1 MADYNVNAV
10 AACCGK
16 SLHYW
21 KLNGTDY
28 KDTSVEHVR
37 PLTSVA
43 WNRNNK
49 VLATGIVDGSVQ
61 LRYGSGELMTELPR
75 GGPPPDSGAITSLS
89 WSVGSKRLA
98 AGTTNGAVYV
108 HEMTTKSCH
117 TLSSPTPQAFSSS
130 PALVDFQSDDK
141 YLAVASTST
150 LKLYAANTLQHI
162 ANLSLPASSSN
173 RHHHHTALASPV
185 TENVIATGTNKGIVL
200 LWDVSS
206 QTLKESYNISDSGDS
221 AIITTLQ
228 FAPLQPTVLFTAT
241 ANGCLS
247 MLDRRTGATASFPK
261 KYTAA
266 GIASLSI
273 KEDCSLI
280 AVGTHDG
287 KVVLYDPRN
296 TTTTSRPLYELQCD
310 NMSRGGGGGESAA
323 VTGIHWQHNY
333 SSLSSRAKAAVL
345 ENMLPFAMPLQK
357 EKKEMQDVE
366 AEGKEEENTEEQQQK
381 QQQPVLLDSTNAFL
395 PATTTTIITPARP
408 TLSSSHSGL
417 GMITPLE
424 ASFRRNIESRAHAMI
439 HGGGGGDDNNNNNNN
454 NNNNVASS
462 TPPLVQKMQQQQE
475 GKPST
480 LASIVVTNKP
490 LNASATTTVNNNG
503 NGVVERKGFYIVGE
517 CAVQRSPIEVTTSTS
532 TTTTSPASSSSFI
545 RHQKDKE
552 EESGANVWS
561 MRHPPPSVLKTADMA
576 RNDGTNDDFKI
587 AAHSPVKSKLLGG
600 GGFGSGMVAQ
610 PTTYD
615 KGDTS
620 NSGHGLREDILALH
634 FDMLTQFQAQ
644 QTQMAELCS
653 GIMCRQESLEQEVV
667 ALRKQLAE
675 LLSRRDAT
683 VWM

>member
-21 KLNGTDY
+21 KLNGTEY
-28 KDTSVEHVR
+28 KDTSVEHIR

-75 GGPPPDSGAITSLS
+75 GGPPPDSGAISSLS

-98 AGTTNGAVYV
+98 AGTTSGAVYV

-117 TLSSPTPQAFSSS
+117 TLSSPTPQASSSS

-141 YLAVASTST
+141 YLAVAFASTI
-150 LKLYAANTLQHI
+150 KLYAGNTLQYI
-162 ANLSLPASSSN
+162 ANLNPPTSSFN
-173 RHHHHTALASPV
+173 RLHQHTALASPV
-185 TENVIATGTNKGIVL
+185 AENVIATGTSKGTVL

-206 QTLKESYNISDSGDS
+206 QTFKESYNNSDSGDS
-221 AIITTLQ
+221 AIITAIQ
-228 FAPLQPTVLFTAT
+228 FAPLQPTILFTAT

-247 MLDRRTGATASFPK
+247 MLDRRTGGTTSFPTP
-261 KYTAA
+261 YTAA

-296 TTTTSRPLYELQCD
+296 TTTTGRPLYELQCG
-310 NMSRGGGGGESAA
+310 NISRGGGGSAA

-333 SSLSSRAKAAVL
+333 TSLSSRAKAAVL
-345 ENMLPFAMPLQK
+345 ENMLPFPMPLQK
-357 EKKEMQDVE
+357 EKKEMQDVA
-366 AEGKEEENTEEQQQK
+366 AEGKEEDKKEQQQQQ
-381 QQQPVLLDSTNAFL
+381 QQQPVLLDSTNSFL
-395 PATTTTIITPARP
+395 PATTTTTTTITPARP
-408 TLSSSHSGL
+408 TSSSSHSGL

-424 ASFRRNIESRAHAMI
+424 ASFRRNIESRAHVMI
-439 HGGGGGDDNNNNNNN
+439 HGEGGGY

-462 TPPLVQKMQQQQE
+462 TPPLAQKMQQQQE

-480 LASIVVTNKP
+480 LASIIATNKP
-490 LNASATTTVNNNG
+490 LNAPPGTTDDNNG
-503 NGVVERKGFYIVGE
+503 NGVVERKSCHIVE
-517 CAVQRSPIEVTTSTS
+517 ERAVQRTPIEVTTST
-532 TTTTSPASSSSFI
+532 TTASPASSSS
-545 RHQKDKE
+545 RHRKDKE

-561 MRHPPPSVLKTADMA
+561 VRHPPPSELKATDMT
-576 RNDGTNDDFKI
+576 RNGGNNDDFKI

-600 GGFGSGMVAQ
+600 GGFGSGMVAPP
-610 PTTYD
+610 PTSD
-615 KGDTS
+615 KGSTGC
-620 NSGHGLREDILALH
+620 SGHGLREDILALH